1 MADLEEILRP
11 KIRSV
16 KDFPKP
22 GIIFRDIT
30 PLLKDPIAFGSVVDA
45 LAKHFAERHVDY
57 VAGIEARGFIVGAAV
72 ASKLGVGFI
81 PIRKKGK
88 LPYKTIS
95 KDYQLE
101 YNTETIEIH
110 ADAVEPGKKVAVID
124 DLLATGGT
132 SEAAC
137 ELIEKLGGKVVGIG
151 FIIELKDLKG
161 REHLKG
167 REVFS
172 LVQY

>member
-1 MADLEEILRP
+1 MADLEELLRS

-30 PLLKDPIAFGSVVDA
+30 PLLKDPIAFGSVVNE
-45 LAKHFAERHVDY
+45 LAKHFAERRVDY

-137 ELIEKLGGKVVGIG
+137 ELIEQLGGKVAGVG
-151 FIIELKDLKG
+151 FVVELKDLNG
-161 REHLKG
+161 RERLKG
-167 REVFS
+167 RNIFS
-172 LVQY
+172 LAQY

>member
-1 MADLEEILRP
+1 VADIEELLKSR
-11 KIRSV
+11 IRSI

-30 PLLKDPIAFGSVVDA
+30 PLLKDPIAFGSAVDA
-45 LAKHFAERHVDY
+45 IAKYFSEKHVDY

-72 ASKLGVGFI
+72 ASKLNVGFV

-110 ADAVEPGKKVAVID
+110 VDAVEPGKKVAVID

-137 ELIEKLGGKVVGIG
+137 ELIEKLGGEVVGLG
-151 FIIELKDLKG
+151 FIVELKDLKG

-172 LVQY
+172 LIQY

>member
-1 MADLEEILRP
+1 MEELLKSR
-11 KIRSV
+11 IRSI

-30 PLLKDPIAFGSVVDA
+30 PLLKDPIAFGSAVDA
-45 LAKHFAERHVDY
+45 IAKYFSQKQVDY

-72 ASKLGVGFI
+72 ASKLNVGFV

-88 LPYKTIS
+88 LPYKTVS

-110 ADAVEPGKKVAVID
+110 VDAVEPGKKVAVID

-137 ELIEKLGGKVVGIG
+137 ELIEKLGGEVVGLG
-151 FIIELKDLKG
+151 FIVELKDLKG

-172 LVQY
+172 LIQY